1 MKVKRKPIQDPKLYG
16 CATCGTIPGVILTDN
31 KTFFPG
37 DVHMLTLTIDKKLY
51 NQDAPDGLV
60 ISMIDNRFKSELAN
74 CQFAE
79 LHHETPLHDETY
91 EYNTEDGKWYLV
103 EQGQGY
109 A

>member
-1 MKVKRKPIQDPKLYG
+1 MKRQPIQNPKLYG
-16 CATCGTIPGVILTDN
+16 CATCGTIPGVILTDS
-31 KTFFPG
+31 KTFYPGFP
-37 DVHMLTLTIDKKLY
+37 HILTIQIDDFS
-51 NQDAPDGLV
+51 QEIQETEDGINV
-60 ISMIDNRFKSELAN
+60 DGINEMFENRLIN

-91 EYNTEDGKWYLV
+91 EYNPDDGKWYLV